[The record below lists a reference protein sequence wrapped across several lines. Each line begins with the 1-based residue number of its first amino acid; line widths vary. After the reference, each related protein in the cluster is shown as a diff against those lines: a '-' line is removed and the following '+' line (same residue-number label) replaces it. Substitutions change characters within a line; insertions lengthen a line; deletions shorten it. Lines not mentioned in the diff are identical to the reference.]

1 MRLFELGSRDRRLD
15 LGNPATDKSLKDYL
29 RVGTME
35 QLQAQV
41 QLGGV
46 GLPSPD
52 WLKFRHLRVG
62 RP

>member
-15 LGNPATDKSLKDYL
+15 LGNPATDKSLKDYP

-52 WLKFRHLRVG
+52 
-62 RP
+62 